1 MSKKAGVSRFVGTCA
16 AFLSGGLFFNSHA
29 VADPIGD
36 FYKDKR
42 ISIVVSAATGGTYGL
57 YGRLVADHITKYLPG
72 APKAVV
78 QFMPGAAGI
87 VATNYMYNIAP
98 KDGTYAGMLFKDMP
112 MAQVAQPD
120 AVKYDA
126 RNFNWIGSV
135 NQYYAV
141 VMVWAASGIDSLEAA
156 RQKELIMASSGR
168 GHHGSVLSLLMNEL
182 LGTRIR
188 MVTGYNN
195 AGAQLLAMERGEVHS
210 RVGSWES
217 IKTGQASWL
226 AEKKINLIAQAGISK
241 APELSHVPLILDLI
255 KNPTDRAVAEL
266 VDSGSIIGWSLSM
279 PPGVSR
285 EMIAAWRTAFQKM
298 TKDEDFRNTA
308 KKLNAD
314 IDPRS
319 GEEIETVINRV
330 LAASPEVLERTRA
343 LVKSAN

>member
-1 MSKKAGVSRFVGTCA
+1 MSRTGIRHLMSACA
-16 AFLSGGLFFNSHA
+16 AYASFGFFLNA
-29 VADPIGD
+29 YAAADPIAE

-72 APKAVV
+72 SPRAVV

-87 VATNYMYNIAP
+87 VATNYMYNLAP

-120 AVKYDA
+120 AIRYDA

-156 RQKELIMASSGR
+156 RQRELIMASSGP
-168 GHHGSVLSLLMNEL
+168 GHHGSVLSLVMNEL

-217 IKTGQASWL
+217 IKTGQASWI
-226 AEKKINLIAQAGISK
+226 AEKKIHLIAQAGISK
-241 APELSHVPLILDLI
+241 APELPGVPLILDLI
-255 KNPTDRAVAEL
+255 KDPTDRAVAEL
-266 VDSGSIIGWSLSM
+266 VDSGSVIGWSLSM

-285 EMIAAWRTAFQKM
+285 EMVATWRSAFQKM
-298 TKDEDFRNTA
+298 TKDEDFIRTA
-308 KKLNAD
+308 QKLNAD

-319 GEEIETVINRV
+319 GEEIEAVINRV
-330 LAASPEVLERTRA
+330 LAASPEVLQRTRA
-343 LVKSAN
+343 LVKSTN

>member
-1 MSKKAGVSRFVGTCA
+1 MRMKPAIRYLASVVAACA
-16 AFLSGGLFFNSHA
+16 SSSFFIAAHA
-29 VADPIGD
+29 AADPIAE

-42 ISIVVSAATGGTYGL
+42 ISVVISAATGGTYGL

-72 APKAVV
+72 SPRAVV

-120 AVKYDA
+120 AVRYDA
-126 RNFNWIGSV
+126 RNFNWVGSV

-156 RQKELIMASSGR
+156 RQKELIMASSGP
-168 GHHGSVLSLLMNEL
+168 GHHGSVLSLMMNEL

-226 AEKKINLIAQAGISK
+226 ADKKIHLIAQAGISK
-241 APELSHVPLILDLI
+241 APELPHVPLILDLI
-255 KNPTDRAVAEL
+255 KDPRDRAVAEL
-266 VDSGSIIGWSLSM
+266 VDSGSVIGWSLSL

-285 EMIAAWRTAFQKM
+285 NMVSAWRAAFQKM
-298 TKDEDFRNTA
+298 TKDEEFRATA
-308 KKLNAD
+308 QKLNAD

-319 GEEIETVINRV
+319 GEEIEVVINRV
-330 LAASPEVLERTRA
+330 LAASPEVLQRTRA
-343 LVKSAN
+343 LVKSSN

>member
-1 MSKKAGVSRFVGTCA
+1 MGKKIGAYRFISALAAYVSGGV
-16 AFLSGGLFFNSHA
+16 FLSSHA
-29 VADPIGD
+29 VADPIAE

-72 APKAVV
+72 SPRAVV

-87 VATNYMYNIAP
+87 LATNYMYNIAP

-112 MAQVAQPD
+112 LAQVAQPD

-141 VMVWAASGIDSLEAA
+141 VMVWAASGVDSLEAA
-156 RQKELIMASSGR
+156 RQKELIMASSGP
-168 GHHGSVLSLLMNEL
+168 GHHGSVLSLVMNEL

-195 AGAQLLAMERGEVHS
+195 AGAQLLAMERGEVDS

-241 APELSHVPLILDLI
+241 APELPHVPLLLDLI

-266 VDSGSIIGWSLSM
+266 VDSGSVIGWSLSL
-279 PPGVSR
+279 PPGVSPA
-285 EMIAAWRTAFQKM
+285 IVSTWRTAFEKM
-298 TKDEDFRNTA
+298 TKDEDFRSVA

-319 GEEIETVINRV
+319 GEEIEAVIKKV
-330 LAASPEVLERTRA
+330 LAASPEVLQRTRS
-343 LVKSAN
+343 LVKSTN